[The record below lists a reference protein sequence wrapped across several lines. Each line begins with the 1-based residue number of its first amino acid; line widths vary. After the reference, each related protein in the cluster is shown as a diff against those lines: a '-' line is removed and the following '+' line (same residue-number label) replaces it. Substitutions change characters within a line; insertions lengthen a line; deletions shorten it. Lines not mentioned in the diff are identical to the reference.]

1 MASASFI
8 VTQVGPHVSI
18 QDSGRRGL
26 MRFGVPESGPMD
38 RTAFAIANAALGNT
52 TIPPVIEISMG
63 GLQLECVDGSV
74 TVALAGGGFQVA
86 IDQSSFGSWAVATI
100 HAGARLTVKPGPWGS
115 WTYLVFAGDLQA
127 NRWLGSAATH
137 SQSGFGGG
145 QIAKGQ
151 RLVIENAEVRDER
164 CGPIPCPVFARPRTS
179 LRVVLGPQDR
189 FFAPD
194 TIHALLW
201 QPFSLTDA
209 YDRMGVRLAG
219 PTLRPVG
226 KLDMP
231 SEAIV
236 RGSIQVAGD
245 GRPTVLLADH
255 QTTGGYPK
263 IATVISADLDRFV
276 QLRSR
281 SQVVFESISP
291 EAAIEAAGSRHR
303 SYEQF
308 LTRWLARR
316 GGSNVVQSHVAEKP

>member
-8 VTQVGPHVSI
+8 VTHVGPHTSI
-18 QDSGRRGL
+18 QDSGRPGL
-26 MRFGVPESGPMD
+26 MRFGVPASGPMD
-38 RTAFAIANAALGNT
+38 RTSFAIANVALGNAT
-52 TIPPVIEISMG
+52 VPPAIEISMG
-63 GLQLECVDGSV
+63 GFQFECVEGSV
-74 TVALAGGGFQVA
+74 TIAMAGGGFQVA
-86 IDQSSFGSWAVATI
+86 IDQASFGSWVVATM
-100 HAGARLTVKPGPWGS
+100 HAGSRLSVKPGPWGS

-127 NRWLGSAATH
+127 KRWLGSAATH

-145 QIAKGQ
+145 QITKGQ
-151 RLVIENAEVRDER
+151 RLAIENAEVRDER
-164 CGPIPCPVFARPRTS
+164 CGEIPCPVFARPRTS
-179 LRVVLGPQDR
+179 VRIVLGPQDR
-189 FFAPD
+189 FFGSEA
-194 TIHALLW
+194 ISALLS

-263 IATVISADLDRFV
+263 IATVISDDLDCFV
-276 QLRSR
+276 QLRPR
-281 SQVVFESISP
+281 NQVVFESITP
-291 EAAIEAAGSRHR
+291 QAAIEAAGNRR
-303 SYEQF
+303 RAIEQF
-308 LTRWLARR
+308 LARLR
-316 GGSNVVQSHVAEKP
+316 RRA

>member
-8 VTQVGPHVSI
+8 VTHVGPHTSI

-26 MRFGVPESGPMD
+26 MRFGVPASGPMD
-38 RTAFAIANAALGNT
+38 RTSFAIANTALGNA
-52 TIPPVIEISMG
+52 IVPPGIEISMG
-63 GLQLECVDGSV
+63 GLQLDCVEGSV
-74 TVALAGGGFQVA
+74 TIALAGGGFQVA
-86 IDQSSFGSWAVATI
+86 LDQSSFGSWAVATV
-100 HAGARLTVKPGPWGS
+100 HAGSKLVVKPGPWGS
-115 WTYLVFAGDLQA
+115 WTYLTFAGDLQA
-127 NRWLGSAATH
+127 KRWLGSAATH

-145 QIAKGQ
+145 QITKGQ

-164 CGPIPCPVFARPRTS
+164 CGEIPCPVFARPRTS
-179 LRVVLGPQDR
+179 VRIVLGPQDR
-189 FFAPD
+189 FFGAEA
-194 TIHALLW
+194 IGALLS

-263 IATVISADLDRFV
+263 IATVIADDVDCFV
-276 QLRSR
+276 QLRPR
-281 SQVVFESISP
+281 HQAVFESITP
-291 EAAIEAAGSRHR
+291 QMAIEAAGNRR
-303 SYEQF
+303 RANEQF
-308 LTRWLARR
+308 LARLR
-316 GGSNVVQSHVAEKP
+316 RRS